1 MATKKTEPK
10 SVRLVAPNGTTV
22 SVSAEKAERL
32 LADSSWSKPTSK
44 SSK

>member
-10 SVRLVAPNGTTV
+10 PVRLVAPNGTTV

-32 LADSSWSKPTSK
+32 LASSGWSKPAAKSK
-44 SSK
+44 